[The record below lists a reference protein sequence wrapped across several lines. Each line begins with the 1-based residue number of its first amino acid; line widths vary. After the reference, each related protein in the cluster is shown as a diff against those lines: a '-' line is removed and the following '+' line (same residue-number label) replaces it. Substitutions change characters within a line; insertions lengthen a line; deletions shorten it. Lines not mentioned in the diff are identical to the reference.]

1 MQGLAERLQLT
12 SLISHLSHHLS
23 PLSHGLYSKKM
34 AVEDSLLEYL
44 AHSYV
49 RATKE
54 MSKSGGVAGDELMEV
69 IQMSKRLIGEMAG

>member
-1 MQGLAERLQLT
+1 MTERLQLT
-12 SLISHLSHHLS
+12 SLISHCSNHRS
-23 PLSHGLYSKKM
+23 PLSHGLYSKEM
-34 AVEDSLLEYL
+34 AVEGSLLEYL
-44 AHSYV
+44 AHSYL

>member
-1 MQGLAERLQLT
+1 
-12 SLISHLSHHLS
+12 
-23 PLSHGLYSKKM
+23 M

-44 AHSYV
+44 AHSYL